1 MARRKGRKTRSDQEW
16 ITSIDPNRCFVSDTE
31 QAPTRTT
38 MAPLFLFRHAHH
50 RHHHGLLT
58 FDVALLALLL
68 FCLEDSSSSSSLAH
82 GLQFG
87 TTASPQRIGRVAAG
101 DSGLAISELG
111 VGTWQWGNKVLWSY
125 EPDQDDE
132 IYEAYK
138 VVRDAGVTVFDTAD
152 SYGTLALNG
161 TNAFTYHSMHRDG
174 EIGEHASFRLTL
186 FCCFV

>member
-1 MARRKGRKTRSDQEW
+1 MGRFHRSKPLLRLRPQQ
-16 ITSIDPNRCFVSDTE
+16 P
-31 QAPTRTT
+31 PTRMT
-38 MAPLFLFRHAHH
+38 MAPLYLFRHAHPHH
-50 RHHHGLLT
+50 RHYHGLLT
-58 FDVALLALLL
+58 FHVALLALLL
-68 FCLEDSSSSSSLAH
+68 LCLEDSSSSSSFAH
-82 GLQFG
+82 GLQLG
-87 TTASPQRIGRVAAG
+87 TSSSTQRIGRVAAG
-101 DSGLAISELG
+101 DRGLTISELG

-161 TNAFTYHSMHRDG
+161 TNALHIIRC
-174 EIGEHASFRLTL
+174 IGMARLENMLHFVSQL